1 MQEVPDGL
9 SQDRVTLRA
18 SGGTG
23 HEKEPRGLPEAG
35 AVEVGAGQA
44 LQPAEMV
51 QVRGQQRLAGERDQ
65 GRGGRLGKG
74 RGRIPA

>member
-1 MQEVPDGL
+1 MQGVPDGL
-9 SQDRVTLRA
+9 SQDRVTPRA

-23 HEKEPRGLPEAG
+23 HQKEPRGFPEAG

-51 QVRGQQRLAGERDQ
+51 QVCGQEGPAGERDH
-65 GRGGRLGKG
+65 GRLGKG